1 MMIRALHI
9 ALMGLSLLLSG
20 CVGVRVHDRA
30 SGRPVALTLCQQ
42 GESPQQ
48 RSTLYFGAARPDG
61 GSVDDRQWQE
71 FLVNTVTP
79 AFPDGLTWFAGRG
92 QWRGGNGDVVRED
105 SRIIVLLHDGG
116 LRTQRRV
123 DRIAAAYKQAF
134 AQEAVLQERVAV
146 CARFH

>member
-1 MMIRALHI
+1 MMRALHI
-9 ALMGLSLLLSG
+9 ALMSLSLLLSG

-61 GSVDDRQWQE
+61 GSVSDRQWQE
-71 FLVNTVTP
+71 FLANTVTP

-92 QWRGGNGDVVRED
+92 QWRGDNADVVRED
-105 SRIIVLLHDGG
+105 SRIIVLLHDGD

-123 DRIAAAYKQAF
+123 DRIAAAYKLAF

-146 CARFH
+146 CVRFH